1 MTYETG
7 GRESGVVVFNEN
19 DEVRVNDDAVLAPEA
34 VRGEVGTI
42 VRINRFLSEP
52 TQISE
57 RLIAVDRYQQL
68 VKQPRETEILGF
80 ALQVFF
86 PKIGDSLLMASN
98 EVSLLSKFRERIDEL
113 GDRLIAHLMN
123 PQQFSVLGDG
133 GLDVPFINQNF
144 DAPFFGDLVRYV
156 LRPKLGRTST
166 KVLSPEASGPPLAAV
181 YASMAGLS
189 FVRAV
194 KVYDKTRPQVPGTW
208 RGTIVGDVK
217 VPSATKKSE
226 HFFAIPDGSVTAGD
240 RVIIFDDVGFTGRTR
255 NACIQLIEKAGAK
268 VSAIVNVVEKS
279 YGESRNVTVNSKAIL
294 GITGFEPET
303 DKTCRLKI
311 DELLME
317 KLESPRMVS
326 GVKYE
331 PNRSLSTL
339 RTQQ

>member
-1 MTYETG
+1 MTYQIG
-7 GRESGVVVFNEN
+7 GRESGVVVFKEN
-19 DEVRVNDDAVLAPEA
+19 DEVRVNDDAALAPDA

-42 VRINRFLSEP
+42 VKINRFLSEP
-52 TQISE
+52 TQLSE
-57 RLIAVDRYQQL
+57 DLIAVDRYQQL

-86 PKIGDSLLMASN
+86 PKIGDALLVASN
-98 EVSLLSKFRERIDEL
+98 EVTLLSKFQERIDKLEE
-113 GDRLIAHLMN
+113 RLIAHLTD

-156 LRPKLGRTST
+156 LRPKLGRNST

-194 KVYDKTRPQVPGTW
+194 KVYDMARPQVPGTW
-208 RGTIVGDVK
+208 RGTVVGDVK
-217 VPSATKKSE
+217 VPSATKKTE
-226 HFFAIPDGSVTAGD
+226 HYFAIPEGSVSSED

-255 NACIQLIEKAGAK
+255 NACIQLIEKVGAK
-268 VSAIVNVVEKS
+268 VSAIVNVVEKA
-279 YGESRNVTVNSKAIL
+279 YGETRNVTVNSKAIL

-311 DELLME
+311 NELLM
-317 KLESPRMVS
+317 KRLESPRMVG

-331 PNRSLSTL
+331 PKRYLSTL
-339 RTQQ
+339 RGQE

>member
-1 MTYETG
+1 LAYEIG
-7 GRESGVVVFNEN
+7 GRESGIVAFKEN

-42 VRINRFLSEP
+42 VTLNRFLSEP
-52 TQISE
+52 TQLSE
-57 RLIAVDRYQQL
+57 GIIAVDRYQQL

-86 PKIGDSLLMASN
+86 PKIGDSLLVASN
-98 EVSLLSKFRERIDEL
+98 EVTLLSKFQERIDRLE
-113 GDRLIAHLMN
+113 GRLIAHLTN
-123 PQQFSVLGDG
+123 PQQFTVLGDG

-144 DAPFFGDLVRYV
+144 DAQFFGDLVRYV

-194 KVYDKTRPQVPGTW
+194 KVYDKARPQVPGTW
-208 RGTIVGDVK
+208 RGTVVGDVK
-217 VPSATKKSE
+217 VPSATKKTE
-226 HFFAIPDGSVTAGD
+226 HYFAIPEGSIIAGD
-240 RVIIFDDVGFTGRTR
+240 LVVIFDDVGFTGRTR
-255 NACIQLIEKAGAK
+255 NACIQLIGKVGAK

-279 YGESRNVTVNSKAIL
+279 YGEPRSLTLNSKAIL

-303 DKTCRLKI
+303 DKTCRLSI
-311 DELLME
+311 DELL
-317 KLESPRMVS
+317 LEHLKTPRIVG
-326 GVKYE
+326 GVNYAPK
-331 PNRSLSTL
+331 RSLSTL
-339 RTQQ
+339 REQ

>member
-1 MTYETG
+1 LAYEIG
-7 GRESGVVVFNEN
+7 GRESGIVAFKEN

-42 VRINRFLSEP
+42 AKINRFLSEP
-52 TQISE
+52 TQLSE
-57 RLIAVDRYQQL
+57 GIIAVDRYQQL

-86 PKIGDSLLMASN
+86 PKIGDSLLVASN
-98 EVSLLSKFRERIDEL
+98 EVTLLSKFQERIDRLE
-113 GDRLIAHLMN
+113 GRLIAHLTN
-123 PQQFSVLGDG
+123 PQQFTVLGDG

-144 DAPFFGDLVRYV
+144 DAQFFGDLVRYV

-194 KVYDKTRPQVPGTW
+194 KVYDKARPQVPGTW
-208 RGTIVGDVK
+208 RGTVVGDVK
-217 VPSATKKSE
+217 VPSATKKTE
-226 HFFAIPDGSVTAGD
+226 HYFAIPEGSIIAGD
-240 RVIIFDDVGFTGRTR
+240 LVVIFDDVGFTGRTR
-255 NACIQLIEKAGAK
+255 NACIQLIGKVGAK

-279 YGESRNVTVNSKAIL
+279 YGEPRSLTLNSKAIL

-303 DKTCRLKI
+303 DKTCRLSI
-311 DELLME
+311 DELL
-317 KLESPRMVS
+317 LEHLKTPRIVG
-326 GVKYE
+326 GVNYAPK
-331 PNRSLSTL
+331 RSLSTL
-339 RTQQ
+339 REQ

>member
-1 MTYETG
+1 MTHEIG
-7 GRESGVVVFNEN
+7 GRESGVVAFKET

-42 VRINRFLSEP
+42 VKINRYLTEPAQLSE
-52 TQISE
+52 
-57 RLIAVDRYQQL
+57 RMIAVDRYQQL

-80 ALQVFF
+80 ALQIFL
-86 PKIGDSLLMASN
+86 PKIGDSLLVASN
-98 EVSLLSKFRERIDEL
+98 EVTLLSKFRERIDRLE
-113 GDRLIAHLMN
+113 GRLIAHLTD
-123 PQQFSVLGDG
+123 PQQFTVLGDG

-144 DAPFFGDLVRYV
+144 DAQFFGDLVRYV

-194 KVYDKTRPQVPGTW
+194 KVYDKARPQVPGTW
-208 RGTIVGDVK
+208 RGTVVGDVK
-217 VPSATKKSE
+217 VPSATKKTE
-226 HFFAIPDGSVTAGD
+226 HYFAIPEGSMIAGD
-240 RVIIFDDVGFTGRTR
+240 RVVIFDDVGFTGRTR
-255 NACIQLIEKAGAK
+255 NACIQLIEKVGAK

-279 YGESRNVTVNSKAIL
+279 YGEPRNVTVNSKAIL

-311 DELLME
+311 NELL
-317 KLESPRMVS
+317 LEPLKTPRIVG
-326 GVKYE
+326 GVNYA

-339 RTQQ
+339 REQ

>member
-19 DEVRVNDDAVLAPEA
+19 DEVRVNDDAVLASEA
-34 VRGEVGTI
+34 VRGEIGTI
-42 VRINRFLSEP
+42 VKINRFLSEP

-57 RLIAVDRYQQL
+57 RLVAVDRYQQL

-86 PKIGDSLLMASN
+86 PKIGDSLLVASN

-113 GDRLIAHLMN
+113 GDRLIAHLVN

-194 KVYDKTRPQVPGTW
+194 KVYDRSKPQVPGTW

-217 VPSATKKSE
+217 VPSATKKNE
-226 HFFAIPDGSVTAGD
+226 HYFAIPETSVTAGD

-255 NACIQLIEKAGAK
+255 NACMQLIEKAGAK

-279 YGESRNVTVNSKAIL
+279 YGESRNVTVYSKALL

-311 DELLME
+311 NELLME
-317 KLESPRMVS
+317 KLESPRIVS

>member
-1 MTYETG
+1 LTYEIG
-7 GRESGVVVFNEN
+7 GRESGVVAFKEN

-42 VRINRFLSEP
+42 VKINRFLSEP
-52 TQISE
+52 TQLSGGI
-57 RLIAVDRYQQL
+57 IAVDRYQQL

-80 ALQVFF
+80 ALQIFF
-86 PKIGDSLLMASN
+86 PKIGDSLLVASN
-98 EVSLLSKFRERIDEL
+98 EVTLLSKFQERIDRLEV
-113 GDRLIAHLMN
+113 RLIAHLTD
-123 PQQFSVLGDG
+123 PQQFTVLGDG

-144 DAPFFGDLVRYV
+144 DAQFFGDLVRYV

-194 KVYDKTRPQVPGTW
+194 KVYDKARPQVPGTW
-208 RGTIVGDVK
+208 RGTVMGDVK
-217 VPSATKKSE
+217 VPSATKKTE
-226 HFFAIPDGSVTAGD
+226 HYFAIPEGSIIAGD
-240 RVIIFDDVGFTGRTR
+240 RVVIFDDVGFTGRTR
-255 NACIQLIEKAGAK
+255 NACIQLIEKVGAR

-279 YGESRNVTVNSKAIL
+279 YGEPRNLTVNSRAIV

-311 DELLME
+311 NELL
-317 KLESPRMVS
+317 LEPLKAPRIVG
-326 GVKYE
+326 GVNYAPE
-331 PNRSLSTL
+331 RSLSTL
-339 RTQQ
+339 REQ